1 MFYTFLHCSV
11 TLSVQD
17 KSLKMCCY
25 CSCSWPV
32 QTNHRWW
39 QWSSTDDA
47 WWVPSSTV
55 SGVFTSLLPNLSV
68 QPISL
73 INTSSQ
79 PVATRI
85 LQRWHSGLD
94 HVNFRTLHQI
104 SLYSLI
110 IGFSMNWRL
119 IKEIKSNIMFSAC
132 FDYDIDVYYMGAFTV
147 GVLLLGQRI

>member
-1 MFYTFLHCSV
+1 MMGPKFHGLWRLHIV
-11 TLSVQD
+11 AT
-17 KSLKMCCY
+17 KSQCAA
-25 CSCSWPV
+25 
-32 QTNHRWW
+32 N
-39 QWSSTDDA
+39 
-47 WWVPSSTV
+47 
-55 SGVFTSLLPNLSV
+55 
-68 QPISL
+68 L

-79 PVATRI
+79 LVATRI